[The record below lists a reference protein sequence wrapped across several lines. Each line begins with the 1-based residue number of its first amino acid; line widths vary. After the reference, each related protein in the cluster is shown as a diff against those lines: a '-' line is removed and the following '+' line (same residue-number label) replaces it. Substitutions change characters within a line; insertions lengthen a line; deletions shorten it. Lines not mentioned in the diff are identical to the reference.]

1 MPGAGRIA
9 HELGIAMRLGGRAMK
24 RRLAAGRDAPQ
35 SEATRQEQLLRWLD
49 GLPSGR
55 TAGRTFVRL
64 PASEPPWHDTGLDL
78 ERGDTVTL
86 LAQGRVYLSR
96 ALDIWVGPSFQ
107 LWARIGAEGPVF
119 RGTRSTNTFTAEQ
132 SGRLW
137 LASYFPGEWADPSGR
152 LGTDPAEY
160 SRVSG
165 GLSVLVIRWAQGT
178 DAAGVFRDAIA
189 APDTPELVRDEAE
202 RQRAQ
207 TEPPPGWSYLW
218 YLGPGEI
225 YRPVAAP
232 DSRPAILCHTHGDVG
247 ILRRDAEMPLRP
259 GLELRWRW
267 KVDELPIDLAE
278 DTLPSHDYLSIAVE
292 FDDGQDITYYWSA
305 SLPVGTV
312 YRCPLPTWK
321 DKETHVVVRSGPS
334 QLGQW
339 LEETRDL
346 GADYRSI
353 IDGPASKVVR
363 IWLIANSLF
372 QRGHGRCEYSAI
384 RLQGPDGTVEVL

>member
-9 HELGIAMRLGGRAMK
+9 HELGIAMRLGGRALK

-35 SEATRQEQLLRWLD
+35 SEATLQQELLRWLD

-96 ALDIWVGPSFQ
+96 PLDIWVGPSFQ

-178 DAAGVFRDAIA
+178 DAVGVFRDAIA
-189 APDTPELVRDEAE
+189 APDT
-202 RQRAQ
+202 
-207 TEPPPGWSYLW
+207 
-218 YLGPGEI
+218 
-225 YRPVAAP
+225 
-232 DSRPAILCHTHGDVG
+232 
-247 ILRRDAEMPLRP
+247 
-259 GLELRWRW
+259 LEL
-267 KVDELPIDLAE
+267 
-278 DTLPSHDYLSIAVE
+278 
-292 FDDGQDITYYWSA
+292 
-305 SLPVGTV
+305 
-312 YRCPLPTWK
+312 PLVP
-321 DKETHVVVRSGPS
+321 RS
-334 QLGQW
+334 
-339 LEETRDL
+339 R
-346 GADYRSI
+346 
-353 IDGPASKVVR
+353 
-363 IWLIANSLF
+363 
-372 QRGHGRCEYSAI
+372 
-384 RLQGPDGTVEVL
+384 